1 MTIQTSIFRYFPSK
15 TQHMSRE
22 IILDTNF
29 LTAPFQLDSIDIFQE
44 IDRIFPGSKIYTIED
59 AVQEAKSIEN
69 GKYGGLVEKLIEE
82 KDIKVLE
89 TEDEEP
95 SSSRTVEGEGS
106 VDDLLVEISRDYV
119 IATNDKELKE
129 RLLEVDAEVIHIRNE
144 SYLEVL
150 NRKDPGF

>member
-1 MTIQTSIFRYFPSK
+1 MT
-15 TQHMSRE
+15 RE

-44 IDRIFPGSKIYTIED
+44 IERIFPQSDIYTIED
-59 AVQEAKSIEN
+59 AVLEAKSIEDGRY
-69 GKYGGLVEKLIEE
+69 GKLVEKLIDKKHIE
-82 KDIKVLE
+82 VLE
-89 TEDEEP
+89 T
-95 SSSRTVEGEGS
+95 EGEGS
-106 VDDLLVEISRDYV
+106 VDDLLVQISQEYV

>member
-1 MTIQTSIFRYFPSK
+1 MT
-15 TQHMSRE
+15 RE

-29 LTAPFQLDSIDIFQE
+29 LTAPFQLDSIDIFE
-44 IDRIFPGSKIYTIED
+44 ELERIFPNNKIYTIDD
-59 AVQEAKSIEN
+59 AVQEAKSIEQ
-69 GKYGGLVEKLIEE
+69 GKYGNLVEKLIDE
-82 KDIKVLE
+82 KEIEVLE

-95 SSSRTVEGEGS
+95 SSSRTVKGEGS
-106 VDDLLVEISRDYV
+106 VDDLLVQISREYV

-129 RLLEVDAEVIHIRNE
+129 RLIEVNAEVIHIRNE

>member
-1 MTIQTSIFRYFPSK
+1 MKRK
-15 TQHMSRE
+15 

-29 LTAPFQLDSIDIFQE
+29 LTAPFQLDSINIFE
-44 IDRIFPGSKIYTIED
+44 ELERIFPSSEIHTIND
-59 AVQEAKSIEN
+59 AVHEAKSIKDGRY
-69 GKYGGLVEKLIEE
+69 GKLVDKLIDK
-82 KDIKVLE
+82 KDIEVLE
-89 TEDEEP
+89 T
-95 SSSRTVEGEGS
+95 EGEGS

-129 RLLEVDAEVIHIRNE
+129 RLIEADAEVIHIRNE

>member
-1 MTIQTSIFRYFPSK
+1 MT
-15 TQHMSRE
+15 RE

-44 IDRIFPGSKIYTIED
+44 LERVFPNSKIYTIDD
-59 AVQEAKSIEN
+59 AVQEAKSIEQ
-69 GKYGGLVEKLIEE
+69 GKYGNLVEKLIEK
-82 KDIKVLE
+82 KDIEVLE

-106 VDDLLVEISRDYV
+106 VDDLLVQISRDYV
-119 IATNDKELKE
+119 VATNDKELKE
-129 RLLEVDAEVIHIRNE
+129 RLIEVDAEVIHIRNE

>member
-1 MTIQTSIFRYFPSK
+1 MKRK
-15 TQHMSRE
+15 

-29 LTAPFQLDSIDIFQE
+29 LTAPFQLDSINIFE
-44 IDRIFPGSKIYTIED
+44 ELERIFPSSEIHTIDD

-69 GKYGGLVEKLIEE
+69 GKYGKLVEKLIDK
-82 KDIKVLE
+82 KDIEVLE
-89 TEDEEP
+89 T
-95 SSSRTVEGEGS
+95 EGEGS

-129 RLLEVDAEVIHIRNE
+129 RLIEADAEVIHIRNE

>member
-1 MTIQTSIFRYFPSK
+1 
-15 TQHMSRE
+15 MSRE

-29 LTAPFQLDSIDIFQE
+29 LTAPFQLDSIDIFE
-44 IDRIFPGSKIYTIED
+44 ELERVFPNSEIYTIDD
-59 AVQEAKSIEN
+59 AVQEAKSIED
-69 GKYGGLVEKLIEE
+69 GKYGKLVEKLIDK
-82 KDIKVLE
+82 KDVEVLE
-89 TEDEEP
+89 TEG
-95 SSSRTVEGEGS
+95 EGE

-129 RLLEVDAEVIHIRNE
+129 RLIEVDTEVIHIRNE

>member
-1 MTIQTSIFRYFPSK
+1 
-15 TQHMSRE
+15 MSRE

>member
-1 MTIQTSIFRYFPSK
+1 MKRK
-15 TQHMSRE
+15 

-29 LTAPFQLDSIDIFQE
+29 LTAPFQLDSINIFE
-44 IDRIFPGSKIYTIED
+44 ELERIFPSSEIHTIDD

-69 GKYGGLVEKLIEE
+69 GKYGKLVEKLIDK
-82 KDIKVLE
+82 KDIEVLE
-89 TEDEEP
+89 T
-95 SSSRTVEGEGS
+95 EGEGS
-106 VDDLLVEISRDYV
+106 VDDLLVEISRGYV

-129 RLLEVDAEVIHIRNE
+129 RLIEVNAEVIHIRNE

>member
-1 MTIQTSIFRYFPSK
+1 MT
-15 TQHMSRE
+15 RE

-29 LTAPFQLDSIDIFQE
+29 LTAPFQLDSIDVFQE
-44 IDRIFPGSKIYTIED
+44 IERIFPQSDIYTIED
-59 AVQEAKSIEN
+59 AVLEAKSIEDGRY
-69 GKYGGLVEKLIEE
+69 GKLVEKLIDKKHIE
-82 KDIKVLE
+82 VLE
-89 TEDEEP
+89 T
-95 SSSRTVEGEGS
+95 EGEGS
-106 VDDLLVEISRDYV
+106 VDDLLVQISQEYV

>member
-1 MTIQTSIFRYFPSK
+1 
-15 TQHMSRE
+15 MSRE

-44 IDRIFPGSKIYTIED
+44 IERVFPGSKIYTIED

-69 GKYGGLVEKLIEE
+69 GTYGKLVEKLIEK
-82 KDIKVLE
+82 KDIEVLE
-89 TEDEEP
+89 T
-95 SSSRTVEGEGS
+95 EGEGS

-129 RLLEVDAEVIHIRNE
+129 RLIEVDAEVIHIRNE

-150 NRKDPGF
+150 NRKNPGF

>member
-1 MTIQTSIFRYFPSK
+1 MT
-15 TQHMSRE
+15 RE

-44 IDRIFPGSKIYTIED
+44 IERIFPNSTVYTIED
-59 AVQEAKSIEN
+59 AVQEAQSIED
-69 GKYGGLVEKLIEE
+69 GKYGDLVQKLIQK
-82 KDIKVLE
+82 KDIQVLE
-89 TEDEEP
+89 TEG
-95 SSSRTVEGEGS
+95 EGE
-106 VDDLLVEISRDYV
+106 VDDLLVQVSRDYV

-129 RLLEVDAEVIHIRNE
+129 RLVKVGAEVIHIRNE

>member
-1 MTIQTSIFRYFPSK
+1 MT
-15 TQHMSRE
+15 RE

-44 IDRIFPGSKIYTIED
+44 IERIFPQSQVYTIED
-59 AVQEAKSIEN
+59 AVQEAKSIED
-69 GKYGGLVEKLIEE
+69 GKYGDLVQTLIDK

-89 TEDEEP
+89 TEG
-95 SSSRTVEGEGS
+95 EGE
-106 VDDLLVEISRDYV
+106 VDDLLVQISRDYV
-119 IATNDKELKE
+119 IATNDKELKQ
-129 RLLEVDAEVIHIRNE
+129 RLVKVGAEVIHIRNE